1 MSVST
6 SLVGTELAVPDALLA
21 PVSWLAWSRKELY
34 ASSEDMSL
42 DEGLTGLVRLKSR
55 EKCIESVIYK
65 LLNQYRIFGAQE
77 IIHNLC
83 KSGFYSPK
91 PMTQRSRCNNDDLGQ
106 PADLP
111 TDGWAA
117 KKISFQ
123 TKILFE
129 FLIRSKIAK
138 LDVNAWAQILNYVDF
153 RMMRSGQ
160 ELIR

>member
-55 EKCIESVIYK
+55 ERYFESVIYK
-65 LLNQYRIFGAQE
+65 LLNQYGIFGAQE
-77 IIHNLC
+77 MIHKL

-117 KKISFQ
+117 KRISFQ
-123 TKILFE
+123 AKILLE
-129 FLIRSKIAK
+129 FLIGSKIAK
-138 LDVNAWAQILNYVDF
+138 LDVNAWTQILNYVDI